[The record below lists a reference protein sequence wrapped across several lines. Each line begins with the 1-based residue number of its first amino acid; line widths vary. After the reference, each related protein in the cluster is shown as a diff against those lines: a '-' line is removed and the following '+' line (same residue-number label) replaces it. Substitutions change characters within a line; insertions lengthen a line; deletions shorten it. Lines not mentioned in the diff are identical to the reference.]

1 MIRKIERDQL
11 VAEIASVEAI
21 LGSLPANDP
30 VGLLGF
36 SSRVQELRGR
46 LAELDTMEE
55 RRAAVALYFGGGP
68 VIGSRGIQADF
79 ASSIV
84 STYQDLVSKVGA
96 TLQCG
101 ALALRGQIKDRD
113 ATRLHITNLVHGSVG
128 FLLEELDER
137 GEPLFP
143 TPLKQTISKVTDY
156 MEQVAAED
164 DRPFSALVEEINPR
178 IFSSLRD
185 FFKEIRSE
193 HAVFRLVEDERE
205 MPFDQAAIERAY
217 SRVEATE
224 IAEDDI
230 PVEGELI
237 GVVPYGRR
245 FEFRTYPGGELISG
259 KVAEIF
265 SETYLERIH
274 QEQLV
279 GRRWQA
285 VLRKRET
292 KKPGRTIETFLLLDL
307 REIQPS
313 SERD

>member
-11 VAEIASVEAI
+11 IAEIASVETI
-21 LGSLPANDP
+21 LGSLSSNDP
-30 VGLLGF
+30 VGRLGF
-36 SSRVQELRGR
+36 SSRVQELRAR
-46 LAELDTMEE
+46 LTELDNVEE
-55 RRAAVALYFGGGP
+55 RRAAVALYFGGDP
-68 VIGSRGIQADF
+68 VIGIRGIQADF
-79 ASSIV
+79 GSAIV
-84 STYQDLVSKVGA
+84 STYQDLVSKVWA
-96 TLQCG
+96 TLQDNI
-101 ALALRGQIKDRD
+101 LPMRGQIKDRD
-113 ATRLHITNLVHGSVG
+113 VTRLHITNLVHGSVG

-156 MEQVAAED
+156 MEQFAAED
-164 DRPFSALVEEINPR
+164 DRPFIALVEEINPR
-178 IFSSLRD
+178 IFASLRV
-185 FFKEIRSE
+185 FFKEIHNE
-193 HAVFRLVEDERE
+193 HAVFRLVENERE

-217 SRVEATE
+217 IRVEATE

-230 PVEGELI
+230 QVEGELI

-245 FEFRTYPGGELISG
+245 FEFRTYPQSELISG
-259 KVAEIF
+259 KVAETF

-313 SERD
+313 SGQ